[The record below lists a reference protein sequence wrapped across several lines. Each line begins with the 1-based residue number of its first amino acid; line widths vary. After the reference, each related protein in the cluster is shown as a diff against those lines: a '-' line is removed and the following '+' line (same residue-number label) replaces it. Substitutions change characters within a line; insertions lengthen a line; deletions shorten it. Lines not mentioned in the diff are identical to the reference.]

1 MTRWAAMLAWVLLAG
16 CAGAPT
22 ASPPNVAALFH
33 DDAFAP
39 ASQRISADEVFAF
52 SGAMQRLLDEDNAS
66 ALQLTDPRRHLI
78 DLLFRQRKLTLEYD
92 STRTRTAAEA
102 FEARSGNCLS
112 LVIMTAAFAKAIGV
126 PVQYQSVFVDDAW
139 SRSGDLYFASG
150 HVNLTLGWPMLN
162 PRLARSLE
170 PALII
175 DFLPSEEL
183 QGQRSRAIAERTIVA
198 MFMNNRAAE
207 AMARGAIDTAYWWA
221 REAIQ
226 QDRYFLAAFN
236 TLGVV
241 YQRHGQP
248 QQAQAVFEHVLAIE
262 PANANAMGNLVQALR
277 AQGQDDAAQRL
288 AERLARI
295 EPVPPFYYFNAGMA
309 AMRNRDYGAARDL
322 FTKEIEREANY
333 HEFHYWLAQALFA
346 LGNVRQAQKQLELAM
361 QSSTTPRDHDIYSA
375 KLDRLRAHRAQ

>member
-1 MTRWAAMLAWVLLAG
+1 
-16 CAGAPT
+16 
-22 ASPPNVAALFH
+22 
-33 DDAFAP
+33 
-39 ASQRISADEVFAF
+39 
-52 SGAMQRLLDEDNAS
+52 
-66 ALQLTDPRRHLI
+66 
-78 DLLFRQRKLTLEYD
+78 
-92 STRTRTAAEA
+92 
-102 FEARSGNCLS
+102 
-112 LVIMTAAFAKAIGV
+112 
-126 PVQYQSVFVDDAW
+126 VQYQSVFVDDAW

-309 AMRNRDYGAARDL
+309 AMRNHDYGAARDL